1 MIDTYRKLK
10 RIALIDG
17 RYYLFGDINNI
28 TENEQ
33 TIEIETSR
41 EYITI
46 PKTAITRIEY
56 FKEGAAIDWKR

>member
-17 RYYLFGDINNI
+17 KYYLFADIDNI
-28 TENEQ
+28 TETDK

-41 EYITI
+41 EHILI

-56 FKEGAAIDWKR
+56 FKGGAAGGWNR